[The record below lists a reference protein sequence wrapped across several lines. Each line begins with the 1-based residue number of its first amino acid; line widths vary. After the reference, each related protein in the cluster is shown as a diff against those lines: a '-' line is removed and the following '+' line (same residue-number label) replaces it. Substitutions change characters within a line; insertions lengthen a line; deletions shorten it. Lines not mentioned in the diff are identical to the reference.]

1 MQNIHTLLKE
11 KETLLLSILNNKQSV
26 SSENINAHLRIS
38 NVKGRPSYYC
48 CSRDPKTNQRT
59 EQYIRK
65 NNLSLAASIA
75 QREYDQKIYQI
86 ASRQL
91 FLIRRFLK
99 EYDEDQLENVFRKLH
114 PARKALIQPRVPDW
128 DSFLDEWYQSYE
140 HSSINQPEDGFETEN
155 GELVRSKSEKII
167 ADKYFKHNI
176 HYQYEKP
183 LILFDGNHKI
193 KVHPDFTLLKKGDF
207 QEYYHEHFGMMDTPD
222 YCRSAIRK
230 ISLYRKNGI
239 FEGERLFITFE
250 SSLHALNIKDLDM
263 LIQHHL
269 M

>member
-1 MQNIHTLLKE
+1 MQNIHALLKK
-11 KETLLLSILNNKQSV
+11 KEALLLSLLNKKLSA
-26 SSENINAHLRIS
+26 SSEKSESHLRIS
-38 NVKGRPSYYC
+38 NVKGRPSYYY
-48 CSRDPKTNQRT
+48 SFKDSKTNQQT

-65 NNLSLAASIA
+65 SDLSFAANIA

-99 EYDEDQLENVFRKLH
+99 EYDEEQLENVFRKLH
-114 PARKALIQPRVPDW
+114 PARKALIQPRIPDW
-128 DSFLDEWYQSYE
+128 DLFLDEWYHSYE
-140 HSSINQPEDGFETEN
+140 RSSVKQPEEGFETEN

-167 ADKYFKHNI
+167 ADKYFKQNI
-176 HYQYEKP
+176 PYQYEKP
-183 LILFDGNHKI
+183 LILFDGDHQI
-193 KVHPDFTLLKKGDF
+193 KLHPDFTLLKKGDF

-250 SSLHALNIKDLDM
+250 SSLQPLSMKDLDM

>member
-1 MQNIHTLLKE
+1 M
-11 KETLLLSILNNKQSV
+11 V
-26 SSENINAHLRIS
+26 SDEITDSHLRIS

-65 NNLSLAASIA
+65 SNLSLAASIA
-75 QREYDQKIYQI
+75 QQEYDH
-86 ASRQL
+86 R
-91 FLIRRFLK
+91 
-99 EYDEDQLENVFRKLH
+99 
-114 PARKALIQPRVPDW
+114 
-128 DSFLDEWYQSYE
+128 
-140 HSSINQPEDGFETEN
+140 SINQPEDGFETEN

-167 ADKYFKHNI
+167 ADKFFKHKI

-183 LILFDGNHKI
+183 LILFDGNHRI
-193 KVHPDFTLLKKGDF
+193 KLHPDFTLLKKGDF

-250 SSLHALNIKDLDM
+250 SSLFSSE
-263 LIQHHL
+263 IQ
-269 M
+269 